1 LSRIDAM
8 LDSSPPLASPRP
20 TDGLAQPGPP
30 HGRRPRVLI
39 IVGHP
44 RADSFSHA
52 LARAYR
58 AGAERAGVELRELE
72 LAALRFDPNVTTR
85 GFADQPVEP
94 DLARARALIAWAEHL
109 VLVYPT
115 WWGTMPA
122 LLKGFLDRALA
133 PGFAFAEEG
142 GGFVPLLGGRSAEL
156 LTTMDTPGWVWR
168 WIYGAPGDKAIARAT
183 LGFCGIKVAHIA
195 RFGPIKDSSAGQRRA
210 WLAEAGRRGARLSA
224 GPFSPAQRFG
234 SKLAS
239 WLKALRL
246 QFYPMTWAAYAA
258 GAFAAT
264 AGGALDRA
272 AFWSGLLCLFF
283 LEAATVLANEVVDYE
298 SDRRN
303 RNFGPFTGGSRVL
316 ATGELSFGEVRR
328 GIALALVLALLCA
341 FWLVAASGST
351 AVVVGGALAL
361 LTTLALGY
369 TVPPLKL
376 SYRGLGELDVGL
388 THSPGAIL
396 CGFVF
401 QGGAWHAGLPWL
413 LSLPLFLAVLPSI
426 TLSGVPD
433 LDADAAVGKRTL
445 AVRTGVRGACAIAAL
460 STLLAA
466 GTALALQP
474 LPQVGPLL
482 AGIEYGVLPHALL
495 LLWLLA
501 RQARLAPQAQRID
514 RLMIVALAYILW
526 FVGVPLAHLA

>member
-1 LSRIDAM
+1 MRPADRARQPQVNLATHR
-8 LDSSPPLASPRP
+8 PL
-20 TDGLAQPGPP
+20 
-30 HGRRPRVLI
+30 RVLM
-39 IVGHP
+39 VLGHP

-52 LARAYR
+52 LARAWR
-58 AGAERAGVELRELE
+58 TGAERAGVDVRELE
-72 LAALRFDPNVTTR
+72 LARLHFDPDVTTR
-85 GFADQPVEP
+85 HFADQPVEP
-94 DLARARALIAWAEHL
+94 DIARARALIAWAEHL
-109 VLVYPT
+109 VFVYPS

-122 LLKGFLDRALA
+122 LLKGFLDRTLA
-133 PGFAFAEEG
+133 PGFAFAEDVT
-142 GGFVPLLGGRSAEL
+142 GFAPLLGGRSAEL

-168 WIYGAPGDKAIARAT
+168 WIYGAPGDRAMTRAI
-183 LGFCGIKVAHIA
+183 LGFCGIRVAHIA
-195 RFGPIKDSSAGQRRA
+195 RFGPIRDSSAAQRRA
-210 WLAEAGRRGARLSA
+210 WLAQAEARGRALRH
-224 GPFSPAQRFG
+224 GPFSPAQRLRAR
-234 SKLAS
+234 LAS

-246 QFYPMTWAAYAA
+246 QFYPMTWAAYTA
-258 GAFAAT
+258 GALAAV
-264 AGGALDRA
+264 AGAGLDAA
-272 AFWSGLLCLFF
+272 AFWAGLACLFF
-283 LEAATVLANEVVDYE
+283 LEAATVLSNEVIDYE

-316 ATGELSFGEVRR
+316 ATGELSFGAVRR
-328 GIALALVLALLCA
+328 GIAVALALALLCA
-341 FWLVAASGST
+341 AWLVLASGST
-351 AVVVGGALAL
+351 AAVAGIVLGV
-361 LTTLALGY
+361 LTMLALGY
-369 TVPPLKL
+369 TLPPLKL
-376 SYRGLGELDVGL
+376 CYRGLGELDVGL

-445 AVRTGVRGACAIAAL
+445 AVRTGVRGAYAIAAL
-460 STLLAA
+460 FTVLAG

-474 LPQVGPLL
+474 VAGVGPLF

-514 RLMIVALAYILW
+514 PLMVAALAYILW
-526 FVGVPLAHLA
+526 FVGVPLVHLA